1 LKARVKLGL
10 SRGRCFWICF
20 LATSCF
26 PGREDLVD
34 ISLMVECLIR
44 LGDGVDVLDDG
55 NFFTGDDI
63 NSCHAV
69 SSINLMSTADFK
81 VPR

>member
-1 LKARVKLGL
+1 
-10 SRGRCFWICF
+10 
-20 LATSCF
+20 
-26 PGREDLVD
+26 
-34 ISLMVECLIR
+34 MVECLIR

>member
-1 LKARVKLGL
+1 
-10 SRGRCFWICF
+10 
-20 LATSCF
+20 
-26 PGREDLVD
+26 
-34 ISLMVECLIR
+34 MVECLIR
-44 LGDGVDVLDDG
+44 LGDGVDALDDG

-63 NSCHAV
+63 NSFHAV